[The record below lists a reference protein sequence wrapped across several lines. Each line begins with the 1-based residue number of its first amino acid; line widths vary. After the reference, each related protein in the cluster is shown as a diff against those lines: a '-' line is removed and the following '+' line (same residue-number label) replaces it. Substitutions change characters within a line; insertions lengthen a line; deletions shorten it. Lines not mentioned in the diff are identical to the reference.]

1 MSTDAKSRD
10 SGVGQSTIQENEAR
24 YRLLFDKMTQG
35 VVYQDAAGRIIS
47 ANPAAERILGLS
59 LEQMQGRTSM
69 HPEWRAVLPDGRAH
83 LGENHPAMI
92 ALRTGQPVLNFVQGI
107 YNPHLGTYVWMMVD
121 SLPQIRPGETEPWQV
136 VSIFSDITRQVE
148 AEKAAKDAA
157 ETASKSLETST
168 RMRRALLNVI
178 EDQRASDESEKQLNR
193 QLQNLLTAVQ
203 QLSAA
208 RSIQD
213 IQYIIVRSA
222 RALTGADGSTVIL
235 KEEEYSHYVDEDAIS
250 PLWKG
255 RRFPLRSCIS
265 GWAMLNREPVVIPDI
280 QDDPRIPM
288 EAYRPTFV
296 KSLVVVPVGTDD
308 PIAAIGNYWQKEH
321 RPDALEIRLLQ
332 TLADASAVAIRN
344 VQLLEGLEL
353 KVKERT
359 ADYEAAN
366 RELESF
372 SYSVSHDLRAPLRA
386 IDGFMRILLEEQ
398 GLRMDEEG
406 HRLCGIISENT
417 RRMGTL
423 IDHLLAFSR
432 TSKQEM
438 KPSRIDMEAMVKGL
452 YIDATT
458 PESRERID
466 FSLGELPP
474 ALGDPDLIRQVW
486 INLLSNA
493 VKFTSQRARP
503 VIRVEGLRRD
513 DGMAEFSIQD
523 NGAGFD
529 MKFADKLFGV
539 FQRLHSQQDF
549 EGTGVGLALVQRI
562 IVRHGGTL
570 WADATPDK
578 GATFHFTLNAVT

>member
-1 MSTDAKSRD
+1 MSTDTLHRNPSPCHGD
-10 SGVGQSTIQENEAR
+10 IQENEER
-24 YRLLFDKMTQG
+24 YRLLFETMTQG
-35 VVYQDAAGRIIS
+35 VVYQDADGRILS
-47 ANPAAERILGLS
+47 ANPAAEHILGLT

-69 HPEWRAVLPDGRAH
+69 HPEWRAVLPDGNN
-83 LGENHPAMI
+83 LPGENHPAMR
-92 ALRTGQPVLNFVQGI
+92 ALRTGQPVLGFVQGV
-107 YNPHLGTYVWMMVD
+107 YNPLLGEYVWMKVD
-121 SLPQIRPGETEPWQV
+121 ALPQFRPGEAKPWQV
-136 VSIFSDITRQVE
+136 ISIFSDTTGQVE
-148 AEKAAKDAA
+148 AEKAALMAA
-157 ETASKSLETST
+157 NESARSLETST

-178 EDQRASDESEKQLNR
+178 EDQRKAEEAEKQLNR
-193 QLQNLLTAVQ
+193 QLQSLLAAVQ
-203 QLSAA
+203 QLPAA

-213 IQYIIVRSA
+213 IQHIIVRSA
-222 RALTGADGSTVIL
+222 RELTGSDGATVIL
-235 KEEEYSHYVDEDAIS
+235 REEGHSHYVDEDAIE

-255 RRFPLRSCIS
+255 KRFPLHTCIS
-265 GWAMLNREPVVIPDI
+265 GMAMLNREPVVIPDVLN
-280 QDDPRIPM
+280 DPRVPM

-296 KSLVVVPVGTDD
+296 KSIVMVPVGMED
-308 PIAAIGNYWQKEH
+308 PIAAIGNYWRDEH
-321 RPDALEIRLLQ
+321 RPGGLEIRFLQ
-332 TLADASAVAIRN
+332 TLADASGVAIRN
-344 VQLLEGLEL
+344 VQLLEGLEQ

-386 IDGFMRILLEEQ
+386 IDGFLRILVEEQ
-398 GLRMDEEG
+398 GPRMDEEG

-438 KPSRIDMEAMVKGL
+438 ELSRIDMEAMVKGL
-452 YIDATT
+452 YIDVTT
-458 PESRERID
+458 LESRQRID
-466 FSLGELPP
+466 FSLGEMPP

-493 VKFTSQRARP
+493 VKFSAQRAQP
-503 VIRVEGLRRD
+503 VIRVEGELR
-513 DGMAEFSIQD
+513 DGMVEYSIRD

-529 MKFADKLFGV
+529 MKFADRLFGV

-562 IVRHGGTL
+562 IVRHGGTIR
-570 WADATPDK
+570 AEAEPDK
-578 GATFHFTLNAVT
+578 GATFRFTLKEVQ